1 VNGSSRRLLSAGLFA
16 VAGLTLAGV
25 VAAQSPSSSA
35 PAAARDGV
43 YAATQA
49 ARGKD
54 AYLASCAHC
63 HATDLQG
70 DVRQE
75 IPSLAESD
83 FFVRW
88 ANRSLGELFERISQ
102 DMPQDKPG
110 TLQPRQYADILA
122 YVLSVNGF
130 PAGSLELPADAA
142 RLKQI
147 ELGMRPNHD

>member
-1 VNGSSRRLLSAGLFA
+1 MALV
-16 VAGLTLAGV
+16 GV
-25 VAAQSPSSSA
+25 VAAQSPST
-35 PAAARDGV
+35 PTAARDGV
-43 YAATQA
+43 YAAAQA
-49 ARGKD
+49 VRGSD
-54 AYLASCAHC
+54 AYLTSCAHC

-70 DVRQE
+70 DVRKE

-88 ANRSLGELFERISQ
+88 QNRSLGELFERISQ

-122 YVLSVNGF
+122 YILSVNGF
-130 PAGSLELPADAA
+130 SAGTLELPADAA